1 METLKKIRKVT
12 DVILTVAIV
21 IYFLFMFGFT
31 NANVITRYGFNKP
44 IVISNE
50 IARYSYVAII
60 FLGAIFTMRSDKH
73 LSLDFFVARMPRT
86 LSFCVTTFGRILTL
100 IFLGIVTVS
109 PYHHSEDLEL
119 SYMFLPEFWGR
130 GYAAESLQ
138 LALDRCRDEWNIH
151 TLISETPSKNL
162 RSCHLLERLGY
173 TLDRQEDRFDE
184 TQSIYIKRM

>member
-100 IFLGIVTVS
+100 IFLGIVTVYGTRLAINGMVTPS
-109 PYHHSEDLEL
+109 TAMQIPMTIPYLPLVIGAIGMFIEECILIAVRYRQFKDGTLPTDLEKKK
-119 SYMFLPEFWGR
+119 E
-130 GYAAESLQ
+130 A
-138 LALDRCRDEWNIH
+138 
-151 TLISETPSKNL
+151 
-162 RSCHLLERLGY
+162 
-173 TLDRQEDRFDE
+173 
-184 TQSIYIKRM
+184 